1 MHLIAYQKRQRL
13 FSSELMVRASF
24 LVGSSVRS
32 SREEKGCFFAELQ
45 STTQRAVQLWLQRS
59 SVLGVR
65 RAGDKPQ
72 LSFFA
77 LASARLTSVRCCYL
91 PRPVEDVAKTK
102 SAFAQMV
109 FDSSARFPDDYV
121 FWNKQRERG
130 FFYRGCPGSGS
141 CTTALRSFYST
152 LDGCAV

>member
-91 PRPVEDVAKTK
+91 PRPVEDVAQTK

-121 FWNKQRERG
+121 FLISRG
-130 FFYRGCPGSGS
+130 KEAFSIAVAPAAALVPQHRGVSA
-141 CTTALRSFYST
+141 AL
-152 LDGCAV
+152 